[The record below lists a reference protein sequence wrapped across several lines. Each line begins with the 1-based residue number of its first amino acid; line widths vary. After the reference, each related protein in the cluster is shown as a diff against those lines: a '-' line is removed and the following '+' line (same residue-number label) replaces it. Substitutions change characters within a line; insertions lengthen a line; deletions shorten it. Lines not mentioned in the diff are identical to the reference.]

1 MSSLTK
7 AMLASALTL
16 PLVAFAAGVLAS
28 PDDVDPD
35 RSRPVII
42 GKVED
47 DSGRQGPRK
56 RAPDE
61 VRQPDRQDPPPRDDD
76 GPDDGPDDDADD
88 DNDNDG
94 RGGTPADATDDRAPN
109 VVPPAPRDLDDDEDG
124 GDDDNDDNTDDGG
137 ESRDD

>member
-7 AMLASALTL
+7 ALLASALTL

-42 GKVED
+42 GKVDD
-47 DSGRQGPRK
+47 DSGRPAPRE

-61 VRQPDRQDPPPRDDD
+61 GRQPDRQDPPSGDDD
-76 GPDDGPDDDADD
+76 GADD
-88 DNDNDG
+88 DTDDDG
-94 RGGTPADATDDRAPN
+94 GGAPPADDATDDRQST
-109 VVPPAPRDLDDDEDG
+109 VVPAAPRDLDDDEDG
-124 GDDDNDDNTDDGG
+124 GDDDNDDNTDDGR

>member
-7 AMLASALTL
+7 ALLASALTL

-42 GKVED
+42 GKVDD
-47 DSGRQGPRK
+47 DSGQQGPRE

-76 GPDDGPDDDADD
+76 GPDDGPDEDADD
-88 DNDNDG
+88 GNDDG
-94 RGGTPADATDDRAPN
+94 RDGPPADATDDRAPN

-124 GDDDNDDNTDDGG
+124 GDDDNDDNTDDDR

>member
-1 MSSLTK
+1 MSSMTK
-7 AMLASALTL
+7 ALLAAALTL

-42 GKVED
+42 GQVD
-47 DSGRQGPRK
+47 GDSGRPGPRGQGP
-56 RAPDE
+56 
-61 VRQPDRQDPPPRDDD
+61 DD
-76 GPDDGPDDDADD
+76 GRQPDDGPDDDTDD
-88 DNDNDG
+88 DTDD
-94 RGGTPADATDDRAPN
+94 RGGPPGDDATDDRPPT
-109 VVPPAPRDLDDDEDG
+109 VVQPAPRDLDDDEDG

>member
-7 AMLASALTL
+7 AFVATALTL

-42 GKVED
+42 GEVDD
-47 DSGRQGPRK
+47 DSGQQGPRE

-61 VRQPDRQDPPPRDDD
+61 VRQPDRQDPPPRDGDD
-76 GPDDGPDDDADD
+76 PDDDADD
-88 DNDNDG
+88 GDGG
-94 RGGTPADATDDRAPN
+94 RGGPPADATDDRAPN

-124 GDDDNDDNTDDGG
+124 GDDDNDDNTDDGR